1 MICFFCFQGD
11 FTSDDFVSMS
21 APLLYKMFKAK
32 TAFPLH
38 TAIRNKRED
47 IVFLYLM
54 EFDAEVSILGHDT
67 SLMTKYLDLN
77 IQHDLSQRPV
87 YPSFG
92 RVIPFVDG

>member
-1 MICFFCFQGD
+1 MIYVYIVFLYLIFCVSLFDSQGD

-21 APLLYKMFKAK
+21 APLLYNMFKAK

-54 EFDAEVSILGHDT
+54 EYDAQVRRWIKG
-67 SLMTKYLDLN
+67 
-77 IQHDLSQRPV
+77 QHM
-87 YPSFG
+87 FG
-92 RVIPFVDG
+92 ICN